1 MIGMKRSPGLFANRE
16 VPVESL
22 LFCPLDLV
30 FGHDVKGVLQL
41 VKQNWLKDD
50 IIDFSQLM

>member
-50 IIDFSQLM
+50 IVDFSQLM